1 VVAVFVLG
9 TAQDWIETAGDTELG
24 AYAGWLDERI
34 VGNLHGA
41 YLDGSVPKVD
51 LRSTLKDMVGYN
63 GGKPLSCYA

>member
-1 VVAVFVLG
+1 MRALDVGVF
-9 TAQDWIETAGDTELG
+9 D
-24 AYAGWLDERI
+24 AGWRCAGDERI